1 MQHVN
6 FAVLLAL
13 FTVAN
18 AVSFDDLYTALNTT
32 QNIWLKQ
39 RSYQHDNHT
48 CVYVSKVFLNETD
61 YKFKQHYKEAE
72 TQHNTTRFAK
82 LGGKNETYPWMT
94 VSSEQGQPGLNYT
107 LEFANKNETCGVL
120 TLDYSECEARE
131 VARHIYHIWVDRHRT
146 RGQKQCEMYVWD
158 EHVNDTLTECE
169 KGYRNLCN
177 VSYTVYTSECKAES
191 G

>member
-120 TLDYSECEARE
+120 TLDYS
-131 VARHIYHIWVDRHRT
+131 
-146 RGQKQCEMYVWD
+146 GQKQCEMYVWD